1 MLTNLGPVRREK
13 GISQEQLAAMVG
25 QHASALSRY
34 EHGCHVPLVSTAARI
49 AAALDC
55 TIDELV
61 SPVEGKDKHAA

>member
-34 EHGCHVPLVSTAARI
+34 EHGRHEPLVSTALKI
-49 AAALDC
+49 AATLGVAVEELA
-55 TIDELV
+55 DEAERTEHV
-61 SPVEGKDKHAA
+61 A